1 MDDRP
6 VRIAVIGAGEATPE
20 DVACAESVGRL
31 VGERGAVLICGG
43 LGGVMEAAAR
53 GCTRAGGLTIGILPG
68 REASGANPLIR
79 LPLATAMGEGRN
91 VLVVRSAEA
100 VIAVGGSWGT
110 LSEIALAR
118 KIGRPV
124 ILLGKPPAEGLDA
137 PLADNAEQA
146 VAWALQEARDTREP
160 ADTGG
165 FLGT

>member
-1 MDDRP
+1 MMTAFMLVRLDRLSEESRFDQP
-6 VRIAVIGAGEATPE
+6 SKWERKSSIESIPPCPATI
-20 DVACAESVGRL
+20 L
-31 VGERGAVLICGG
+31 
-43 LGGVMEAAAR
+43 
-53 GCTRAGGLTIGILPG
+53 LPG
-68 REASGANPLIR
+68 REASGANPWIR

-137 PLADNAEQA
+137 PLADDAEQA
-146 VAWALQEARDTREP
+146 VAWALQEARDMREP